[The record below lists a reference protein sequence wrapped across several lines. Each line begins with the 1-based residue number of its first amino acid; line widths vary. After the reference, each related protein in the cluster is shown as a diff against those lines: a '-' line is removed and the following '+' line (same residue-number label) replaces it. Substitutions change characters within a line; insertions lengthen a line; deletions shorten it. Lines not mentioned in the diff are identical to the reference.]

1 MTKQFLLASSLLALG
16 AISTGCASTA
26 KGVKSSVVNAS
37 APSEKLRADVPD
49 GGVLAVIRYPAV
61 VEDSA
66 KDAYHKA
73 YAKRAIGGTTGRG
86 VTNTVETVAVADSTI
101 VKSNYF
107 ALSLYK
113 ELAAKLP
120 EHGVL
125 LSPHV
130 IKLGPGGELTS
141 EPMTAAEDLPSVVSV
156 DFATYSFPDS
166 KKMMGNVPLTFG
178 DLVTPLVT
186 VRTDHRA
193 AAPTQGVLMASRP
206 LISRAVAESREL
218 ALESIEAMQRGNLE
232 PSIPELDFVSY
243 ISNDTPKKVAVQKLA
258 TRSDTNSTMILPIEK
273 VRIPK
278 TEMALLKGASDGTV
292 DPLDNI
298 YTDSLSRRI
307 VALINGLDGDKAIMM
322 GKAASVANF
331 DPSLAA
337 LTFVGSGKADYAAR
351 VAYADRLLDA
361 QRKYLSVQSLRIFD
375 GIHNGELGA
384 QVRDMIAAEHKVLE
398 KRRELARE
406 ANREKLAGIGAAI
419 AGGLIATQGGGGSRR
434 SAQVQQCEQIGRSR
448 GRLAYQNCM
457 ERLQDVSQRVRQQCR
472 IRARSGSSD
481 AYRRCVQQNDPLV
494 SRSSGNVQIGNA
506 LLSAGLFS
514 LTDNTKTRLSQQIG
528 SNYLNS
534 IVPAL
539 EQQTTVTVDLLDSNE
554 TITAIRYEDLQTK
567 LQDLYSSRQ
576 RSLDTV
582 ATQCAYVD
590 AGQAKRGTWL
600 GVCENGVAN
609 GSGAGVLEAGED
621 VMEYFGY
628 ARNGMAEGAGLM
640 IRHTP
645 LGSVSYEGNFVNG
658 QPDGAVRVSQSGR
671 EDKIRTYVA
680 GIDKGESSQKPAS
693 PFQGQNFGGVN

>member
-1 MTKQFLLASSLLALG
+1 MMKQLLFASSLLALG
-16 AISTGCASTA
+16 AVSTGCASTA

-37 APSEKLRADVPD
+37 VPSEKLRSDVPN
-49 GGVLAVIRYPAV
+49 GGVLAVIRYPAI

-66 KDAYHKA
+66 RDAYHKA

-86 VTNTVETVAVADSTI
+86 VANTIETVAVADSTI

-156 DFATYSFPDS
+156 DFATYSYPDS

-178 DLVTPLVT
+178 DLITPLVT

-193 AAPTQGVLMASRP
+193 SAPTQGVLMASRP
-206 LISRAVAESREL
+206 LISRAVAEGREM

-243 ISNDTPKKVAVQKLA
+243 ITNDTPKKVSVQKLA
-258 TRSDTNSTMILPIEK
+258 TRSDTNSAMVLPVEK
-273 VRIPK
+273 VRVPAS
-278 TEMALLKGASDGTV
+278 EMNLLKGASDGSV

-298 YTDSLSRRI
+298 YTDALSSRI

-322 GKAASVANF
+322 GKAASVADF

-337 LTFVGSGKADYAAR
+337 LTFVGSNKADYAAR
-351 VAYADRLLDA
+351 AAYADRLLDA

-398 KRRELARE
+398 KRRALARQQNM
-406 ANREKLAGIGAAI
+406 ATIMAVAGV
-419 AGGLIATQGGGGSRR
+419 AGGIATGAG
-434 SAQVQQCEQIGRSR
+434 GRSCR
-448 GRLAYQNCM
+448 DSRTQAEYNRC
-457 ERLQDVSQRVRQQCR
+457 VRNQ
-472 IRARSGSSD
+472 RARSAASS
-481 AYRRCVQQNDPLV
+481 AMIQ
-494 SRSSGNVQIGNA
+494 GGIF
-506 LLSAGLFS
+506 SATEAAS
-514 LTDNTKTRLSQQIG
+514 KARLSQQVG
-528 SNYLNS
+528 TNYLNS

-567 LQDLYSSRQ
+567 LQDLYSARQ

-590 AGQAKRGTWL
+590 AGKAKRGTWL
-600 GVCENGVAN
+600 GVCENGLAN
-609 GSGAGVLEAGED
+609 GSGAGVLETPD
-621 VMEYFGY
+621 NVMEYYGY
-628 ARNGMAEGAGLM
+628 ARNGMADGPGLM

-645 LGSVSYEGNFVNG
+645 LGTVSYEGNFANG
-658 QPDGAVRVSQSGR
+658 RPDGTVRVSQSGR
-671 EDKIRTYVA
+671 KDQTRTYVS
-680 GIDKGESSQKPAS
+680 GVDTGESTQKAAS
-693 PFQGQNFGGVN
+693 PFAGRTGGTIN